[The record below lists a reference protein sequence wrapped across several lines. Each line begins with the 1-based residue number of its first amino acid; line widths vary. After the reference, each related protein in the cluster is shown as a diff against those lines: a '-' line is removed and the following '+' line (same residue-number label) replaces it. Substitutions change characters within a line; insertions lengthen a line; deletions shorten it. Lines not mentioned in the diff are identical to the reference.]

1 MTNHFASYWKI
12 PFVLLFAFAIKA
24 TSLYGQIEVEPAITA
39 PFTPTS
45 LIENVFL
52 GSGIQITDIQFY
64 GKPEAVGYFS
74 NGMEDIGFEEGLLLT
89 TGESWQ
95 ADRAN
100 NSAIAGSPNS
110 SFAVSAELER
120 LTGEKLEDVLEYVI
134 KFRPSTDSVAFRYRF
149 ASEEYP
155 EFGCDCFNDVFA
167 FYIYGS
173 GLDPNGENMAVLP
186 NTNLPVSVK
195 TIHPFDPDPNN
206 GAGCLI
212 ELPECMPTNEDL
224 YIDNTGSTTLE
235 YDGFTKTLIA
245 RAKVIPCEEYTLK
258 IAIAD
263 VKDDI
268 VDSSVFLEAESFNSN
283 EVNIE
288 TAGVGLDGSITEGCS
303 AADLVFSIPVARN
316 EDYTVNFTKIGNA
329 IPNQDFIDFPNSITI
344 PAGELSTV
352 LAIETISDQLTEG
365 LDSIGIAI
373 EIAPCFPPREI
384 WIPIKDDQLSLPELG
399 ENINICLGDTVQ
411 LMGQTDI
418 QSSTMRSFEVTPL
431 NEIAEVQDNSSNPG
445 NLDPSI
451 FPNVVSG
458 ITPATLTKGLIHS
471 ICVNISHPRAGDLD
485 IFLQA
490 PSGRFIELSTDNGR
504 LGNDYLQTCFTENAT
519 TSILD
524 GEAPFTGDFLPEG
537 NWERLYG
544 EPING
549 TWNLIVRDDE
559 GAGSGNVK
567 GTMLNW
573 SINFNPDYQ
582 VTYAWEVA
590 DNMSC
595 QDCLDPQVFPSETT
609 EYTLTAVDNYGC
621 TANEKITINV
631 QQPLAEP
638 VLFCTNVTLNSVTIG
653 WDAIAGALDYE
664 VNINETGWEAT
675 NRGDL
680 QHQVTGLQE
689 GESIAVQVRAN
700 SSGAC
705 ATSMQLISCETVV
718 CPLPSFQVDST
729 NNVSCSGLNNGR
741 IHLSAIADAFFVL
754 GTDTSELGE
763 TAIFDQL
770 PANTYKIT
778 VVDASKLC
786 SDTIT
791 ATIDQPVNL
800 DLQITESRAL
810 TCFGANDGA
819 ISSLATGG
827 TAPYDYQWTSL
838 TTPSLELPKE
848 NNLSNL
854 PPGEY
859 GILVTD
865 ANNCTDQKFLP
876 IPEPQALI
884 VDSSS
889 LDATCFG
896 KEDGRATVRVN
907 PNFNNLNFLW
917 SNGARTA
924 TIDNLGTGNY
934 TVSVTNEA
942 GCEEVRQLTVDAT
955 SEITLAKEVIIP
967 ASCGGATNGTATVTA
982 TGGVGNLT
990 YQWNDPLN
998 QTTSTA
1004 NGLAANEYE
1013 VIATDETGCSQ
1024 LLTLIVPDTNVIS
1037 FDTLVQAISCFGEAD
1052 GVFRLDIEG
1061 DTQNFEFQW
1070 EDSPQISNGNRTD
1083 LVAGDYQLTVRQG
1096 SNCLAALNFTIQDK
1110 APINLRVDPI
1120 PTNCNAADGSIT
1132 VDIIE
1137 GNSIYTYAWA
1147 DDPNRTTAR
1156 AENLDK
1162 GNYTVT
1168 VFDAAGCSTTE
1179 NIKIELRDSI
1189 ALVAASSPVL
1199 CADALIGTAS
1209 VIATGGSGDYVYQW
1223 DDPMA
1228 QATPIAQNLAAGDY
1242 SVVVR
1247 DNNGCEQETRIS
1259 VPDLTIPVAI
1269 SLDKKDISCFDGTDG
1284 LITTTINSPSDN
1296 LSYQWSSGETTASLS
1311 NILADSYQL
1320 TVTDENGCTHQET
1333 IIITEPTA
1341 LIAETTTTPISCFG
1355 EMDGAITL
1363 GISGGTAEYVYNWKD
1378 NAQIN
1383 TPNRTNLTA
1392 GDYQLTVSDANSC
1405 TAILDFKVADKT
1417 PINLITDQTPVS
1429 CNLADGV
1436 IVVGVVDGNSAY
1448 TFSWADDP
1456 NRTTA
1461 IANNLVKGDYTVT
1474 VFDADGCSTTSTI
1487 ILEEKEGISLVAST
1501 TPVLCA
1507 DELTGTAAVVATG
1520 GNGNY
1525 RYQWNDPTAQ
1535 TNPTAQNLAAGDY
1548 EVLVLDDNGCE
1559 QTMTISVPDQTI
1571 PIDINFEKKDIS
1583 CFGANDG
1590 QITTLVNS
1598 PSTNLI
1604 YQWANGETA
1613 TSLTNIAPNTYQL
1626 TITDDNGCTHQE
1638 AITITEP
1645 EELFAETILDPI
1657 TCPGRGDGVLT
1668 ILPMGG
1674 TPPYLFSEDGRRFS
1688 TTNEFFN
1695 LTPGNYEPA
1704 IRDANNCAVP
1714 IAPIQVE
1721 EALPLS
1727 ISIDNLELKAD
1738 IPQPITPIITNGNGE
1753 LTYTWSAFNL
1763 DDLSC
1768 TDCPSPTITPTN
1780 SQLYQLS
1787 VVDENGCKAD
1797 ARIRVLVEKNRQ
1809 IYVPTGFTP
1818 NGDGSNDRLTVHGIE
1833 GTEIL
1838 SFKIFDR
1845 WGELVFV
1852 SDAFEAND
1860 LAAGWDGYFKGKPM
1874 STNVFAWIV
1883 EARFSD
1889 GTLKLE
1895 KGHSTLIR

>member
-12 PFVLLFAFAIKA
+12 PFALLFAFAINA
-24 TSLYGQIEVEPAITA
+24 TALYGQIEVEPAITA
-39 PFTPTS
+39 PFTPKS

-52 GSGIQITDIQFY
+52 GSGIQITDIQFN

-74 NGMEDIGFEEGLLLT
+74 NGMEDIGFEDGLLLT

-100 NSAIAGSPNS
+100 KSAIAGSPNS

-120 LTGEKLEDVLEYVI
+120 LTSEKLEDVLEYVI

-186 NTNLPVSVK
+186 NSNLPVSVK
-195 TIHPFDPDPNN
+195 TIHPFDPVPNN
-206 GAGCLI
+206 GAGCMI
-212 ELPECMPTNEDL
+212 ELPECVPTNEDL

-245 RAKVIPCEEYTLK
+245 RAKVIPCEEYTLR

-268 VDSSVFLEAESFNSN
+268 VDSAVFLEAESFNSN

-288 TAGVGLDGSITEGCS
+288 TAGVGLDGSIVEGCS
-303 AADLVFSIPVARN
+303 SADLIFSIPVART

-329 IPNQDFIDFPNSITI
+329 VPGQDFVDFPNSITI
-344 PAGELSTV
+344 PAGQLSTV

-365 LDSIGIAI
+365 LDSIGLSI
-373 EIAPCFPPREI
+373 EIAPCFPPRQI

-411 LMGQTDI
+411 LMGQTDV
-418 QSSTMRSFEVTPL
+418 QSSTILSFEETPL
-431 NEIAEVQDNSSNPG
+431 SEIAEVQDNSSNPG
-445 NLDPSI
+445 NLNPSI
-451 FPNVVSG
+451 FPNIVSG
-458 ITPATLTKGLIHS
+458 ITPATLTPGILNS
-471 ICVNISHPRAGDLD
+471 ICVNISHARAGDLD

-504 LGNDYLQTCFTENAT
+504 LDNDYIQTCFTENAT
-519 TSILD
+519 TSIID
-524 GEAPFTGDFLPEG
+524 GAAPFTGDFLPEG
-537 NWERLYG
+537 SWERLYG

-559 GAGSGNVK
+559 GAGGGNIK

-582 VTYAWEVA
+582 VTYAWEA
-590 DNMSC
+590 SDNMSC
-595 QDCLDPQVFPSETT
+595 QDCLDPQVFPSQTT

-621 TANEKITINV
+621 TASENVTINV

-638 VLFCTNVTLNSVTIG
+638 VPFCTNITLNSVTIG
-653 WDAIAGALDYE
+653 WESIAGALDYE
-664 VNINETGWEAT
+664 VNVNETGWEAT

-680 QHQVTGLQE
+680 QHQVTDLQE

-705 ATSMQLISCETVV
+705 ATSMQLISCETFV
-718 CPLPSFQVDST
+718 CPLPSFQVDRT
-729 NNVSCSGLNNGR
+729 INVSCSGMNNGS
-741 IHLSAIADAFFVL
+741 IQLSAIADAFFVL
-754 GTDTSELGE
+754 GTDTSELGQN
-763 TAIFDQL
+763 AIFDQL
-770 PANTYKIT
+770 PANTYKFTI
-778 VVDASKLC
+778 VDASKLC

-791 ATIDQPVNL
+791 ATINQPVNL

-819 ISSLATGG
+819 ISSLAIGG
-827 TAPYDYQWTSL
+827 TAPYNYQWTSL
-838 TTPSLELPKE
+838 TTPSLDLPKE

-884 VDSSS
+884 IDSASI
-889 LDATCFG
+889 DATCFG
-896 KEDGRATVRVN
+896 KEDGAATVSVN

-924 TIDNLGTGNY
+924 NIDNLGTGLY

-942 GCEEVRQLTVDAT
+942 GCEEVRQLIIDAT
-955 SEITLAKEVIIP
+955 SEITLEKEIITP

-982 TGGVGNLT
+982 AGGVGNLT
-990 YQWNDPLN
+990 FQWNDALN

-1004 NGLAANEYE
+1004 NGLAANDYE

-1024 LLTLIVPDTNVIS
+1024 LLTLTIPDTNVIS

-1052 GVFRLDIEG
+1052 GAFVLDIEG
-1061 DTQNFEFQW
+1061 DSQGFEFNW
-1070 EDSPQISNGNRTD
+1070 KDAPQIDNGNRAD

-1096 SNCLAALNFTIQDK
+1096 SNCLAALNFTIPNK

-1120 PTNCNAADGSIT
+1120 PTNCNAADGKIM
-1132 VDIIE
+1132 VDIID
-1137 GNSIYTYAWA
+1137 GNSTYTFAWN
-1147 DDPNRTTAR
+1147 DDPNRTTAT

-1162 GNYTVT
+1162 GNYAVT
-1168 VFDAAGCSTTE
+1168 VFDATGCSITE
-1179 NIKIELRDSI
+1179 NISIELKDSI
-1189 ALVAASSPVL
+1189 ALVAASTPVL
-1199 CADALIGTAS
+1199 CADALIGTAT
-1209 VIATGGSGDYVYQW
+1209 VIATGGSGDYVYLW
-1223 DDPMA
+1223 DDPTA
-1228 QATPIAQNLAAGDY
+1228 QANPIAQNLAPGDY
-1242 SVVVR
+1242 TVLVL
-1247 DNNGCEQETRIS
+1247 DNNGCAQKTTIS
-1259 VPDLTIPVAI
+1259 VPDLTVPVAI
-1269 SLDKKDISCFDGTDG
+1269 SLDKKDISCFGLADGT
-1284 LITTTINSPSDN
+1284 ITTSIDSPSDD
-1296 LSYQWSSGETTASLS
+1296 LSYQWSSGETTASLT
-1311 NILADSYQL
+1311 NILANTYQL
-1320 TVTDENGCTHQET
+1320 TITDENGCTHQEAVT
-1333 IIITEPTA
+1333 LSAPSA
-1341 LIAETTTTPISCFG
+1341 LAAETTTTPISCFG
-1355 EMDGAITL
+1355 ETDGAISLEVL
-1363 GISGGTAEYVYNWKD
+1363 GGSPNYDFNWLD
-1378 NAQIN
+1378 DPQIN
-1383 TPNRTNLTA
+1383 TPNRTNLVA
-1392 GDYQLTVSDANSC
+1392 GDYQLTVSDANNC
-1405 TAILDFKVADKT
+1405 TAMLDFTIVDKA
-1417 PINLITDQTPVS
+1417 PINLITNQTPVS
-1429 CNLADGV
+1429 CNIADGIIV
-1436 IVVGVVDGNSAY
+1436 IGVVEGNSAY

-1461 IANNLVKGDYTVT
+1461 IATNLVKGDYMVT
-1474 VFDADGCSTTSTI
+1474 VFDETGCSTTSTI
-1487 ILEEKEGISLVAST
+1487 TLEEKEGINLVAST
-1501 TPVLCA
+1501 TPVICA
-1507 DELTGTAAVVATG
+1507 EELIGTASVVATG
-1520 GNGNY
+1520 GDGNY
-1525 RYQWNDPTAQ
+1525 RYLWDDPAAQ
-1535 TNPTAQNLAAGDY
+1535 ESPTAQNLAAGDY
-1548 EVLVLDDNGCE
+1548 MILVLDDNGCE
-1559 QTMTISVPDQTI
+1559 QAMSITVPDNTI
-1571 PIDINFEKKDIS
+1571 PVEINFEKKDIS

-1598 PSTNLI
+1598 TSNNLT
-1604 YQWANGETA
+1604 YQWSNGEAATA
-1613 TSLTNIAPNTYQL
+1613 LTDITANTYQL
-1626 TITDDNGCTHQE
+1626 TITDENGCTHQE
-1638 AITITEP
+1638 TVTITEP

-1688 TTNEFFN
+1688 TKNEFFN
-1695 LTPGNYEPA
+1695 LIPGNYEPA

-1714 IAPIQVE
+1714 IAPINVE
-1721 EALPLS
+1721 AALQLS

-1738 IPQPITPIITNGNGE
+1738 IPQEITPIINNGNGA
-1753 LTYTWSAFNL
+1753 LTYTWSAYNL
-1763 DDLSC
+1763 ADLSC
-1768 TDCPSPTITPTN
+1768 IDCPTPTITPTN

-1787 VVDENGCKAD
+1787 VVDENGCKAET
-1797 ARIRVLVEKNRQ
+1797 RIRVLVEKNRQ
-1809 IYVPTGFTP
+1809 IFVPTGFTP
-1818 NGDGSNDRLTVHGIE
+1818 NGDGANDKLTVHGIE

-1860 LAAGWDGYFKGKPM
+1860 LAAGWNGYFKGKPM
-1874 STNVFAWIV
+1874 SSNVFAWIV